1 MGQIEPKIRIA
12 LKLLVGKK
20 DLIEWGIEKIE
31 ELGRKGLFKL
41 F

>member
-1 MGQIEPKIRIA
+1 MV
-12 LKLLVGKK
+12 LKLLVSKK
-20 DLIEWGIEKIE
+20 DLIEEWGVKKIE